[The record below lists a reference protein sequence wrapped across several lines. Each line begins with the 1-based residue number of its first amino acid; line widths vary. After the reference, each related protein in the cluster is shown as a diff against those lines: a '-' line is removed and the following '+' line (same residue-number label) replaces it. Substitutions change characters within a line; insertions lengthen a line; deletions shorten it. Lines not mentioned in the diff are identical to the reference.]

1 MTHLLRLT
9 LDISLRSAG
18 ASKGLSNSKAQSKS
32 SETLREVSFPRNEK
46 MPSSVTSCMHHSCQ
60 TLNYRIISAEFVK
73 IECRQHTSAIVRRTK
88 NSD

>member
-46 MPSSVTSCMHHSCQ
+46 MPSSVTSCMHH
-60 TLNYRIISAEFVK
+60 NYRILKKKLSIS
-73 IECRQHTSAIVRRTK
+73 HNRR
-88 NSD
+88 NSSYTYLHSSSVH